1 MQGGILGAE
10 VAAGTK
16 TRAGGRG
23 GKLEAGTG
31 AGGRDRGGGR
41 GILWIVSPGRLG

>member
-10 VAAGTK
+10 VAAGTGAG
-16 TRAGGRG
+16 AGGRG